1 RGYGISI
8 HKTDCP
14 KVLQNRGKEEYSGR
28 WVNAIWENTLGIGG
42 DERGMYEAN
51 LQIRVRNEMGVLAD
65 ITKALAD
72 MKVFVLSVSSSPK
85 SGAESAILNLKVG
98 CRSVEHF
105 YSIVSKLKTV
115 DAVESVA
122 RGYGG

>member
-1 RGYGISI
+1 
-8 HKTDCP
+8 
-14 KVLQNRGKEEYSGR
+14 
-28 WVNAIWENTLGIGG
+28 
-42 DERGMYEAN
+42 MYEAN

-72 MKVFVLSVSSSPK
+72 MKVFVLSVSSTSKP
-85 SGAESAILNLKVG
+85 GADTAILNLMVG

-115 DAVESVA
+115 SAVESVG

>member
-1 RGYGISI
+1 MLAGAPLAERR
-8 HKTDCP
+8 D
-14 KVLQNRGKEEYSGR
+14 R
-28 WVNAIWENTLGIGG
+28 G
-42 DERGMYEAN
+42 DERGVYEAN
-51 LQIRVRNEMGVLAD
+51 LQIRVRNEMGVLAE

-72 MKVFVLSVSSSPK
+72 MKVFVLSVSSSSKP
-85 SGAESAILNLKVG
+85 GADTAILNLKVG

-115 DAVESVA
+115 NAVESVG